1 MLNIQKIDWS
11 SFLVGRVILGLYFF
25 VFGFGKI
32 FTYEDIQALM
42 VLKEVPLVAITLPMT
57 ITIQTVFGLLI
68 IFGKHLRLS
77 GLILFILTILINY
90 YIHNFWD
97 LAGDPSQAHE
107 MQNFIKNTGNCWWT
121 FNSFNKKKYLVCLPW
136 NSMHS
141 TYFIT

>member
-77 GLILFILTILINY
+77 GLMLFILTILINY

-97 LAGDPSQAHE
+97 LAGDPSKAHE
-107 MQNFIKNTGNCWWT
+107 MQNFIKNTAIAGGLLILST
-121 FNSFNKKKYLVCLPW
+121 KK
-136 NSMHS
+136 N
-141 TYFIT
+141 I

>member
-1 MLNIQKIDWS
+1 MLNIQKIEWS

-42 VLKEVPLVAITLPMT
+42 VLKEVPLVAITLPVT

-77 GLILFILTILINY
+77 GLMLFILTILINY

-107 MQNFIKNTGNCWWT
+107 MQNFIKNTAIAGGLLILST
-121 FNSFNKKKYLVCLPW
+121 KK
-136 NSMHS
+136 N
-141 TYFIT
+141 I

>member
-107 MQNFIKNTGNCWWT
+107 MQNLKNTAIAGGLLILST
-121 FNSFNKKKYLVCLPW
+121 KK
-136 NSMHS
+136 N
-141 TYFIT
+141 I